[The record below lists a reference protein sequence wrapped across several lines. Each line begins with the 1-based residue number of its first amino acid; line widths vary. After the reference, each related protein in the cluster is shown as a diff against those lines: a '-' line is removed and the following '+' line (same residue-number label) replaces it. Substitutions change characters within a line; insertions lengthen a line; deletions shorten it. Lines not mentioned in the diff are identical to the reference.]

1 MKSFTGKFDLNGVV
15 MAVDSNREDWLG
27 ALTRSISAPAA
38 AEGDRAELAV
48 ELLEME
54 DQEIAALCPLPG
66 DEYKRGESDV
76 FLDQVVPYSS
86 YQRDEAAW
94 QEIGRYA
101 RIFVDHAEGRGTI
114 YRRRDRRVINPFFAD
129 SFFAVDLMAKLL
141 SCRQFYSIHASC
153 AQVNG
158 RGVIITGPGG
168 RGKSTSGYA
177 LARQGHPFLND
188 ERVLLK
194 RRETYRACSI
204 TDLFKLR
211 QEAVDRFFPEL
222 APIKPFYLPNPDE
235 FCYKTGIMPGLQMA
249 TECDADIL
257 LILKQADQPG
267 SEARQINP
275 ARAVGELFP
284 VTMNPRNE
292 KENMKKFD
300 FLTDFLHQIT
310 CYQIDFG
317 YDMDEFA
324 RLVGE
329 LTE

>member
-1 MKSFTGKFDLNGVV
+1 MKYFTGKFDLNGVV
-15 MAVDSNREDWLG
+15 IAVESNRADWLG
-27 ALTRSISAPAA
+27 ALANSISAPAA
-38 AEGDRAELAV
+38 AEGDRAELTV

-54 DQEIAALCPLPG
+54 DQEIDALCPLPG
-66 DEYKRGESDV
+66 DEYKLGENDV
-76 FLDQVVPYSS
+76 FLDQLVRYTG
-86 YQRDEAAW
+86 YQRDEAFW
-94 QEIGRYA
+94 QEIGGYA
-101 RIFVDHAEGRGTI
+101 RIFIDYGGGRGTI
-114 YRRRDRRVINPFFAD
+114 YRRRDRKVINPFFAD
-129 SFFAVDLMAKLL
+129 SFFAVNLMEKML
-141 SCRQFYSIHASC
+141 SSRQFYSIHASC

-194 RRETYRACSI
+194 RRENYRACSI
-204 TDLFKLR
+204 SDLFKLR
-211 QEAVDRFFPEL
+211 PEAVDRFFPEL
-222 APIKPFYLPNPDE
+222 ASIEPFYLPNPDE
-235 FCYKTGIMPGLQMA
+235 FCYKTGIMPGMERA

-257 LILKQADQPG
+257 LILKQVDQPG
-267 SEARQINP
+267 SEARPINP

-284 VTMNPRNE
+284 VTMNLRNN
-292 KENMKKFD
+292 KESIKKFD

-317 YDMDEFA
+317 YDMDDFA
-324 RLVGE
+324 RLVSE